1 MVRTDVSL
9 FPFPLLFRPG
19 AQALPPTTFASEL
32 NRTVSCTTATRGDM
46 RDTACDRG
54 TAGDGAPGGGLLETC
69 SPPSE
74 SCSCCT
80 FQHTLCIHFTQC
92 PHVEHTLTIPC
103 VSIFSHPHTCP
114 FPSLSCPAPFRGPIT
129 MSLTEWPAMVP
140 QTRRMTRKA
149 LLKW

>member
-1 MVRTDVSL
+1 MRGVMVSTDVFL

-19 AQALPPTTFASEL
+19 AQVLPSTTFASEF

-74 SCSCCT
+74 SCPCCT
-80 FQHTLCIHFTQC
+80 FQHAPLSVFI
-92 PHVEHTLTIPC
+92 PPNALTWNTPSQFLVC
-103 VSIFSHPHTCP
+103 TYSIMHM
-114 FPSLSCPAPFRGPIT
+114 PAPFPPSPVPPSGNP
-129 MSLTEWPAMVP
+129 SL
-140 QTRRMTRKA
+140 
-149 LLKW
+149 